1 LPNNIIILVTINKFD
16 PNLVLVNTNKLKPY
30 RFIEDITLQPMLV
43 KPFDLVTNER
53 VQKEISEFVF
63 IKLVINHETNIST
76 NNDIITIMLMMFK
89 LT

>member
-1 LPNNIIILVTINKFD
+1 
-16 PNLVLVNTNKLKPY
+16 
-30 RFIEDITLQPMLV
+30 MLV